1 MSQLLN
7 KNFFEAA
14 RVELV
19 KEPKFIFGLLLKLLL
34 LPFAFHSDLVSM
46 YWRANLMASHGLW
59 GYQPSQVVGHW
70 IYALN
75 LKLMQLLGFDLAAIF
90 HQPFGITPGKPTAST
105 GDWLQFANL
114 DNINAVLFMFKLP
127 HLIFDVLVYL
137 VLARKFKNHPRR
149 SLILASWWLNP
160 VNLYAFY
167 IFARHDSITSFFMLL
182 AVLLLANKKIVQ
194 AVFSLFLAIKTR
206 AVPILLAPVL
216 GVAAL
221 KEQLKLKDLLI
232 KGLVS
237 VLLVLGLSLVLENL
251 PLNEQRLDRL
261 LNRPPAIGQTQLK
274 ENEPFLIAKISSL
287 AGISLSSTHPQRV
300 LGVSWAG
307 IPVFP
312 VLFLVL
318 LIIQLLQPKENNN
331 LTYIARYS
339 LAAFSLFFILS
350 PLSPHYFVWLS
361 IFITLVLALDYRY
374 LWIYAEAVLW
384 WLLWALWRNDLTM
397 FSIRLFL
404 PISQNIYYLPQF
416 FSSSLLTQ
424 VFKVLFSLS
433 MLELTV
439 FALFPHWLNVLPI
452 KIKYTFKAR
461 KKRRPDE

>member
-1 MSQLLN
+1 ML
-7 KNFFEAA
+7 
-14 RVELV
+14 
-19 KEPKFIFGLLLKLLL
+19 
-34 LPFAFHSDLVSM
+34 
-46 YWRANLMASHGLW
+46 
-59 GYQPSQVVGHW
+59 
-70 IYALN
+70 
-75 LKLMQLLGFDLAAIF
+75 
-90 HQPFGITPGKPTAST
+90 
-105 GDWLQFANL
+105 
-114 DNINAVLFMFKLP
+114 KLP

-137 VLARKFKNHPRR
+137 ILAQKFKNHPRR
-149 SLILASWWLNP
+149 DLILASWWLNP

-167 IFARHDSITSFFMLL
+167 IFARHDSITSLFMLL

-221 KEQLKLKDLLI
+221 KQQLKLKDLLI
-232 KGLVS
+232 KGFIS
-237 VLLVLGLSLVLENL
+237 VLLVLGLSLILENL

-261 LNRPPAIGQTQLK
+261 LNRPTAIEQTQLE

-287 AGISLSSTHPQRV
+287 AGISLTSMHPQRV

-318 LIIQLLQPKENNN
+318 LLIQLLQPKDNNN
-331 LTYIARYS
+331 LSYIARYS
-339 LAAFSLFFILS
+339 LAAFSLFFVLN

-361 IFITLVLALDYRY
+361 IFITLVLALDHRY

-404 PISQNIYYLPQF
+404 PVSQNIYYLPQF
-416 FSSSLLTQ
+416 FSSPVLTQ
-424 VFKVLFSLS
+424 IFKILFSLS

-439 FALFPHWLNVLPI
+439 FALFPHWLDVLPE
-452 KIKYTFKAR
+452 KIGYIFKAQGKER
-461 KKRRPDE
+461 QVDE